1 MAWLKDHRR
10 HISLSASVALIGVG
24 TAMAFVITVWGLLPR
39 RPVESRMASAN
50 QLIDLLSG
58 VGTNPAWFVG
68 PLAISTTVLFPF
80 LVAALAKVRA
90 SRFPWIGSAAAG
102 AIFAVAATSV
112 TGFLLGA
119 EMALWL
125 EPEPGD
131 PGLSVP
137 MRIVVPLLGA
147 GMAPPVAFLLMPLH
161 LLAGGAFYGML
172 VAVCVTPI
180 ASPRTGVE

>member
-1 MAWLKDHRR
+1 MDWLNNHRLR
-10 HISLSASVALIGVG
+10 ISLGTSVALIGVG
-24 TAMAFVITVWGLLPR
+24 TVMAFVVTVWGLLPR

-50 QLIDLLSG
+50 HVIDLLSG

-80 LVAALAKVRA
+80 LVAALAKA
-90 SRFPWIGSAAAG
+90 QTSRFPWIGAAAAG

-125 EPEPGD
+125 ETEPGD

-137 MRIVVPLLGA
+137 TRMVVPLLGA

-161 LLAGGAFYGML
+161 LIAGGAFYGML
-172 VAVCVTPI
+172 VAAFVTPV
-180 ASPRTGVE
+180 PRQP